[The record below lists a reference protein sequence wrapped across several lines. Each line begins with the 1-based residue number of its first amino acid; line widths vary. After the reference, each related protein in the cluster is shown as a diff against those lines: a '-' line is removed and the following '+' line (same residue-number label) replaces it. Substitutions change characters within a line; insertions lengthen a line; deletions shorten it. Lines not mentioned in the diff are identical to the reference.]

1 MAQFRVNQPIGQASP
16 TITADVTAADPFPL
30 GANRFQLV
38 VVDSSGNESAPTV
51 LDVIVRDTVKPTA
64 VLDLVDSTGRRIDP
78 VVSSGQSFT
87 LSGARSADLP
97 PGRIIEYRFTLL
109 PRT

>member
-1 MAQFRVNQPIGQASP
+1 MAKFQPNRPISQAGP
-16 TITADVTAADPFPL
+16 TITVDVTPVDSLPL

-38 VVDSSGNESAPTV
+38 VVDSAGNESSPTF
-51 LDVIVRDTVKPTA
+51 LDVVVRDTTKPTA
-64 VLDLVDSTGRRIDP
+64 VLDLVDSTGGRIDP

-97 PGRIIEYRFTLL
+97 PGKIVEYRFTLL
-109 PRT
+109 PRP